1 MPASREL
8 DLVAWQVKGRNAAV
22 SEEGKREFTEDPFS
36 PARGMVNGL
45 AAGLIF
51 WAVIIYLLMK

>member
-8 DLVAWQVKGRNAAV
+8 NLVSWQVKDRNAAV
-22 SEEGKREFTEDPFS
+22 SEEGNSEFTEDPFS
-36 PARGMVNGL
+36 PARGMVNGV
-45 AAGLIF
+45 AAGLIC